1 MKNQGKNNLLYF
13 EDDEIVTGKTENK
26 KVFVTKRINGK
37 ETHIKQNIPKD
48 TEYKRMPNTQGFN
61 FEREI
66 VIGVNNNKN
75 VKNNTSFNKKNITK
89 KNNENIKN
97 IPNKVSKKNK
107 TVKSK
112 KTQNQK
118 QYQKQNQ
125 SKNQSQ
131 NNTYKKRK

>member
-1 MKNQGKNNLLYF
+1 MILKMKNQGKNNLLYF

-37 ETHIKQNIPKD
+37 ETHTKQNIPKD
-48 TEYKRMPNTQGFN
+48 TEYKRVPNTQGFN

-66 VIGVNNNKN
+66 VIGVNSNKIA
-75 VKNNTSFNKKNITK
+75 KNNNSFNKKNNIQKNEKITK
-89 KNNENIKN
+89 NNTKKSSNRD
-97 IPNKVSKKNK
+97 KVVRSKKI
-107 TVKSK
+107 
-112 KTQNQK
+112 
-118 QYQKQNQ
+118 QKQNQ

>member
-37 ETHIKQNIPKD
+37 ETHTKQNIPKD
-48 TEYKRMPNTQGFN
+48 TEYKRVPNTQGFN

-89 KNNENIKN
+89 KNKM
-97 IPNKVSKKNK
+97 
-107 TVKSK
+107 VKSK

-118 QYQKQNQ
+118 QYQRQNQ

-131 NNTYKKRK
+131 NNTYKKRQ

>member
-37 ETHIKQNIPKD
+37 ETHTKQNIPKD
-48 TEYKRMPNTQGFN
+48 TEYKRVPNTQGFN

-66 VIGVNNNKN
+66 VIGVNSNKN
-75 VKNNTSFNKKNITK
+75 AKNNNSFNKKNNIQKNEKITK
-89 KNNENIKN
+89 NNT
-97 IPNKVSKKNK
+97 KKSSNRDK
-107 TVKSK
+107 IVKSK
-112 KTQNQK
+112 KI
-118 QYQKQNQ
+118 QKQNQ

>member
-1 MKNQGKNNLLYF
+1 MILKMKNQGKNNLLYF

-37 ETHIKQNIPKD
+37 ETHTKQNIPKD
-48 TEYKRMPNTQGFN
+48 TEYKRVPNTQGFN

-66 VIGVNNNKN
+66 VIGVNSNKN
-75 VKNNTSFNKKNITK
+75 AKNNNSFNKKNNIQKNEKITK
-89 KNNENIKN
+89 NNT
-97 IPNKVSKKNK
+97 KKSSNRDK
-107 TVKSK
+107 IVKSK
-112 KTQNQK
+112 KI
-118 QYQKQNQ
+118 QKQNQ

>member
-37 ETHIKQNIPKD
+37 ETHTKQNIPRD
-48 TEYKRMPNTQGFN
+48 TEYKRVPNTQGFN

-66 VIGVNNNKN
+66 VIGVNSNKN
-75 VKNNTSFNKKNITK
+75 TKNNSSFNKKNNIQPDEKITK
-89 KNNENIKN
+89 NS
-97 IPNKVSKKNK
+97 PRKVSKKNK
-107 TVKSK
+107 AVKSK
-112 KTQNQK
+112 KIQK
-118 QYQKQNQ
+118 KNQ